1 MSSSSSTPS
10 PSKTPPATDVYNLDD
25 DNVFI
30 VGGKIIDGYT
40 KADQMDMH
48 RMGKQQELM
57 VSALRDILQYQDPA
71 ARAFANWHA
80 SEKFPSSLRDEFY
93 GPGPSYVGIYLDV
106 KAPDNRLHLKVR
118 VVVDG
123 FVSANT
129 QGLTDGGI
137 AGLFWSFVWTFLGLG
152 IVMLSLAEMA
162 SM

>member
-57 VSALRDILQYQDPA
+57 VSAYVIYSNIRIPRLGHLLTGTHQRNFRLLSAMSFTVLVQATWEFIL
-71 ARAFANWHA
+71 
-80 SEKFPSSLRDEFY
+80 
-93 GPGPSYVGIYLDV
+93 
-106 KAPDNRLHLKVR
+106 
-118 VVVDG
+118 
-123 FVSANT
+123 
-129 QGLTDGGI
+129 
-137 AGLFWSFVWTFLGLG
+137 
-152 IVMLSLAEMA
+152 M
-162 SM
+162 